1 MIHIVNGDSLAGK
14 MKSFNGIVMPWREMY
29 DFGPL
34 MKNSIQEML
43 INERALFFEEKVG
56 IPASLF
62 IENSQKQNQWLD
74 HLPRNSEIILWFEHD
89 RYDQT
94 MLMFLLN
101 ELSTKEFE
109 NLSMVSINQYPGI
122 EPFFGLAQL
131 TSQQLNELMHTKGRP
146 ITKEQIREAVAG
158 WNAYTSTNPI
168 EIETWITT
176 TNGSL
181 PFLKKAFET
190 HLTYFPSS
198 QNGLNEVENLIF
210 NFINIRTCPFTELFQ
225 FISENRVNDGLS
237 DLQLAAM
244 LNQYAEGEN
253 PLLNLDSP
261 LPSFKHPIPTSKL
274 SLTPFGLDVIQRNTD
289 RFSFTGIDWWLGGVH
304 LKSDQWRWNQH
315 HLLNMNL

>member
-1 MIHIVNGDSLAGK
+1 MIHIVNGDALAGK
-14 MKSFNGIVMPWREMY
+14 LKDFNGIVMPWREMY

-43 INERALFFEEKVG
+43 RNERALFFEEKVG

>member
-1 MIHIVNGDSLAGK
+1 MIHIVNGDALANK

-34 MKNSIQEML
+34 MKNSTQEML

-131 TSQQLNELMHTKGRP
+131 TSQQLNELVHTKGRP

-176 TNGSL
+176 SNGS
-181 PFLKKAFET
+181 
-190 HLTYFPSS
+190 
-198 QNGLNEVENLIF
+198 
-210 NFINIRTCPFTELFQ
+210 
-225 FISENRVNDGLS
+225 
-237 DLQLAAM
+237 
-244 LNQYAEGEN
+244 
-253 PLLNLDSP
+253 
-261 LPSFKHPIPTSKL
+261 PSFLEK
-274 SLTPFGLDVIQRNTD
+274 
-289 RFSFTGIDWWLGGVH
+289 SF
-304 LKSDQWRWNQH
+304 
-315 HLLNMNL
+315 

>member
-1 MIHIVNGDSLAGK
+1 MIHIVNGDALANK
-14 MKSFNGIVMPWREMY
+14 MKNFEGIVMPWREMY

-34 MKNSIQEML
+34 MKNGTQEML
-43 INERALFFEEKVG
+43 INARALFFEEKVG

-62 IENSQKQNQWLD
+62 IENSRKQYQWLD

-131 TSQQLNELMHTKGRP
+131 TPQQLKELYYTKRKP
-146 ITKEQIREAVAG
+146 ITKEQICEAIAG

-176 TNGSL
+176 SNGHL
-181 PFLKKAFET
+181 PFLKKALET
-190 HLTYFPSS
+190 HLSYFPST
-198 QNGLNEVENLIF
+198 QNGLNDVENLIF
-210 NFINIRTCPFTELFQ
+210 DFINRRTCSFTEIFQ

-244 LNQYAEGEN
+244 LNQYVKGEN
-253 PLLNLDSP
+253 PLIQLDSP
-261 LPSFKHPIPTSKL
+261 LPNFKNPIPTAKL
-274 SLTPFGLDVIQRNTD
+274 FLTPFGLDVIQRNTD
-289 RFSFTGIDWWLGGVH
+289 RFSFTGIDWWLGGVQ
-304 LKSDQWRWNQH
+304 LKFDQWRWNQH
-315 HLLNMNL
+315 HLTSKNI